1 MEAPTGGASGNGS
14 GTLIR
19 VLIAEDDSAMRT
31 AISELIQFTPGLEL
45 IGVAADADAAVEM
58 ATLLHPQVAL
68 LDVRMPRGGGLK
80 AARMIREK
88 APAVRLVA
96 FSAYADRSAVLEMLR
111 AGVSEY
117 VVKGADTDSLVDAL
131 KRTGRGYIGLPP
143 GEVAELIGDLLALL
157 RRIEGR
163 ATSKADLLTDA
174 AASAEAALVD
184 LGRRVVLHRSADL
197 ARLAEALTIVKT
209 VANDLRAMAASP
221 AIEEEATVAGDQHA

>member
-1 MEAPTGGASGNGS
+1 MSVPAVVASGES
-14 GTLIR
+14 VTAPIR
-19 VLIAEDDSAMRT
+19 VLIAEDDTAMRA
-31 AISELIQFTPGLEL
+31 AIAELIQFTPGLEL

-80 AARMIREK
+80 AARLIRWK

-117 VVKGADTDSLVDAL
+117 VVKGADTDALVDAL

-143 GEVAELIGDLLALL
+143 GEVAELIGDLISVL
-157 RRIEGR
+157 RRLESR
-163 ATSKADLLTDA
+163 ASAKADLLTDA
-174 AASAEAALVD
+174 AASAEAALAD
-184 LGRRVVLHRSADL
+184 LGRRVVMHRTADL
-197 ARLAEALTIVKT
+197 ARLEEAFTIIKS
-209 VANDLRAMAASP
+209 VANDLRALAAAP
-221 AIEEEATVAGDQHA
+221 AFEDEVSAAGDETG